1 LIDFKDQPS
10 AWLTATYLE
19 QLDPFIGN
27 LPLTHIDDDSLR
39 PYVQSRKQ
47 GYILP
52 NGRKMKPAS
61 NRTINIALQRVVRVL
76 NMCCRKWRDEQ
87 RRPWLD
93 TVPLI
98 AMMDEKKTG
107 REPYPL
113 SWDEQRIL
121 FMELPDHLHKMALLK
136 VNVGCREQEVCKLRW
151 DWEVAVPELG
161 TSVLIIPHDFGGRDP
176 EKSGVKNRE
185 DRVVIMNDVAR
196 SVIEGQRGIDQT
208 FVFPHKGH
216 ALRRMNETAWR
227 SARERAAR
235 KWKEEYG
242 TEPNKGFANVR
253 VHDLKH
259 TFGRRLK
266 AAGVSLEDRQALLGH
281 KSSSV
286 TSHYSGNELASLIK
300 EANKV
305 STLNNSTP
313 VLTVLRRRIA

>member
-1 LIDFKDQPS
+1 MAALYF
-10 AWLTATYLE
+10 E

-47 GYILP
+47 GYVSP
-52 NGRKMKPAS
+52 SGRQMKPAS
-61 NRTINIALQRVVRVL
+61 NRTVNLALQSVTRVL
-76 NMCCRKWRDEQ
+76 RLCCRKWRDEQ

-93 TVPLI
+93 TAPLI

-107 REPYPL
+107 LEPYPL

-121 FMELPDHLHKMALLK
+121 FMELPDHLHKMALFK

-151 DWEVAVPELG
+151 DWEVAVPELD
-161 TSVLIIPHDFGGRDP
+161 TSVFIIPHDFGGRDP

-208 FVFPHKGH
+208 FVFPHKGQ
-216 ALRRMNETAWR
+216 ASCRMRRPSWCA
-227 SARERAAR
+227 ARERAAR
-235 KWKEEYG
+235 KWKEEHG

-286 TSHYSGNELASLIK
+286 TSHYSGQELASLIK
-300 EANKV
+300 EANRV
-305 STLNNSTP
+305 STLRDSTP
-313 VLTVLRRRIA
+313 VLTILKKRAA